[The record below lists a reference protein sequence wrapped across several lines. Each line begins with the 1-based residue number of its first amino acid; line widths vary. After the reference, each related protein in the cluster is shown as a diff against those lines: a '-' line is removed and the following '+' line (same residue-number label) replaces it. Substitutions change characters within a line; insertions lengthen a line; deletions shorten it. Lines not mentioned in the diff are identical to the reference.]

1 MVSCNRLHIMH
12 RMRCMDIYDEVCEK
26 GIIVDQL
33 VNNAGA
39 GKQAAVMEA
48 DPQVMRDLIHLD
60 ITSLTMLCRLF
71 GHDMKERGAG
81 KILNVSSLGAFI
93 PDPYFNVYGPAKAY
107 ELFLTEAMYGE
118 LRGTGVT
125 VSALCP
131 GPTKTNWAANAGK
144 ADAKTAKDPK
154 IVAEEG
160 FKGMQAG
167 QLIIIPDADYKAL
180 RYIMRPLPAKLQA
193 GIIAEWQKSLIRS
206 GRRK

>member
-1 MVSCNRLHIMH
+1 
-12 RMRCMDIYDEVCEK
+12 MDIYDEVCEK
-26 GIIVDQL
+26 GITVDQL

-144 ADAKTAKDPK
+144 ADAKIAKDPRM
-154 IVAEEG
+154 VAEEG

-167 QLIIIPDADYKAL
+167 QLIIIPDTDYKAL

>member
-1 MVSCNRLHIMH
+1 
-12 RMRCMDIYDEVCEK
+12 
-26 GIIVDQL
+26 
-33 VNNAGA
+33 
-39 GKQAAVMEA
+39 
-48 DPQVMRDLIHLD
+48 MRDLIHLD

-81 KILNVSSLGAFI
+81 KILNVSSLGAFM

-144 ADAKTAKDPK
+144 ADAKIAKDPRM
-154 IVAEEG
+154 VAEEG
-160 FKGMQAG
+160 FKGM
-167 QLIIIPDADYKAL
+167 
-180 RYIMRPLPAKLQA
+180 
-193 GIIAEWQKSLIRS
+193 
-206 GRRK
+206 